1 MKKFDDIRLLRV
13 TYLRGPNIWTY
24 RPALETWLDLGELE
38 DHPSHLLPGFNERLV
53 ALLPALVE
61 HHCGVGE
68 RGGFL
73 ERLQTGTWAGHVLEH
88 VVIEL
93 LNLAGMPTGFGQTR
107 STSQRG
113 VYRMVFR
120 ARDEHVAR
128 TALAAGHRLIMST
141 INDVPFDLTAAVEQI
156 REKIDDCYFG
166 PSTASIVAAATER
179 GIPHIRLNAGNL
191 VQLGHGARQRRIW
204 TAETD
209 KTSAIAEGIA
219 GNKDL
224 TKSLLKSCGVPV
236 PEGEVV
242 DGPQAAW
249 ETALDIGLPVVV
261 KPLDGNHGRG
271 VSLEL
276 TERAD
281 VEAAFKVAEA
291 EGSDVIVERFIRGD
305 EHRLLVVG
313 GKLVAAARGESLWI
327 VGNGRDSV
335 VQLIDDQLNSD
346 PRRGEAEEFPL
357 ETIILDREP
366 AMRLLLERQGLSGDS
381 VPVDGQRVLVQR
393 NGNVAIDCTDD
404 VHPDVAHAASL
415 AARVVGLDIAG
426 IDMVAEDISRPLH
439 AQGGAVV
446 EVNAGP
452 GLLMHL
458 RPAEGMP
465 RPVGQA
471 IVDHLFPEDEDD
483 GKSGRIDIVGIAGSV
498 GTHTMARLVA
508 WLLHLSGRRVGLACR
523 DGLFLGNRQ
532 IDRSDGA
539 RWEAGHRLL
548 MNRSVDAVVIENGAP
563 SVLNDGLAYDRCH
576 VGVVTDLTLAPHDA
590 AVLATHD
597 VHGSDQLAKVLR
609 TQVDVVTTSGVAVL
623 NAADSRIADMASLC
637 DGDVILYA
645 GGSDNHALATHRA
658 AGGRCVYLRD
668 GWAVLAAGSAETVCA
683 HVEHAVRRFT
693 APANAALPV
702 ADPAEV
708 LLASIAT
715 AWALGISPELMA
727 AGIET
732 FPVAVTTGVIAAV
745 QATPEAAQDALAA
758 LSVAASTAPQL
769 ASV

>member
-1 MKKFDDIRLLRV
+1 MKKFDDIRLLRI

-73 ERLQTGTWAGHVLEH
+73 ERLQSGTWAGHVLEH

-107 STSQRG
+107 STSQPG

-128 TALAAGHRLIMST
+128 TALAVGHRLVMSA
-141 INDVPFDLTAAVEQI
+141 INDVPFDLSAAVEQV

-204 TAETD
+204 TAETED
-209 KTSAIAEGIA
+209 TSAIAEGIA
-219 GNKDL
+219 SDKDL
-224 TKSLLKSCGVPV
+224 TKTLLKSCGVPV

-242 DGPQAAW
+242 SSASAAW
-249 ETALDIGLPVVV
+249 EAAQEIGLPVVV
-261 KPLDGNHGRG
+261 KPTDGNHGRG
-271 VSLEL
+271 VTLDLMTQE
-276 TERAD
+276 D
-281 VEAAFKVAEA
+281 VEAAYAVAEP
-291 EGSDVIVERFIRGD
+291 EGSDVIVERYIRGH

-313 GKLVAAARGESLWI
+313 GKVVAAARGESAF
-327 VGNGRDSV
+327 VTADGRSSV
-335 VQLIDDQLNSD
+335 RELIDIQINCD
-346 PRRGEAEEFPL
+346 PRRGTTEDHPL
-357 ETIILDREP
+357 SPIDLATDGAVMLD
-366 AMRLLLERQGLSGDS
+366 LQRQGLTPSD
-381 VPVDGQRVLVQR
+381 VPAAGRRVLIQR
-393 NGNVAIDCTDD
+393 NGNVSIDCTDE
-404 VHPDVAHAASL
+404 VHPEVAHQVAL

-426 IDMVAEDISRPLH
+426 IDVVAEDISKPLH
-439 AQGGAVV
+439 VQGGAVV

-458 RPAEGMP
+458 KPAEGTP
-465 RPVGQA
+465 RPVGRA
-471 IVDHLFPEDEDD
+471 IADHLFPEGEDD

-523 DGLFLGNRQ
+523 DGLFLGSRQ
-532 IDRSDGA
+532 IDRSDGV

-590 AVLATHD
+590 MVLASHD
-597 VHGSDQLAKVLR
+597 VFGSDELAKVLR
-609 TQVDVVTTSGVAVL
+609 TQVDVVTASGVAVL
-623 NAADSRIADMASLC
+623 NAADSRIVDMASLC
-637 DGDVILYA
+637 DGEVIFYA
-645 GGSDNHALATHRA
+645 RDSDNTALASHRT
-658 AGGRCVYLRD
+658 AGGRCVFLRD
-668 GWAVLAAGSAETVCA
+668 GWAVLAAGSVETVCA
-683 HVEHAVRRFT
+683 NVEHAGRRFT
-693 APANAALPV
+693 APAHATLPA
-702 ADPAEV
+702 ADPTEV
-708 LLASIAT
+708 LLASIAS

-732 FPVAVTTGVIAAV
+732 FPVVVTTGVIAAIQTTTEV
-745 QATPEAAQDALAA
+745 APHASAVLPAAPSTEPLLAQ
-758 LSVAASTAPQL
+758 V
-769 ASV
+769 

>member
-1 MKKFDDIRLLRV
+1 MKTFDDIRLLRI

-53 ALLPALVE
+53 AMLPALVE

-73 ERLQTGTWAGHVLEH
+73 ERLQSGTWAGHVLEH

-128 TALAAGHRLIMST
+128 AALAAGHRLVMST
-141 INDVPFDLTAAVEQI
+141 INDVPFDLSAAVEQV

-204 TAETD
+204 TAETED
-209 KTSAIAEGIA
+209 TSAIAEGIA
-219 GNKDL
+219 SDKDL
-224 TKSLLKSCGVPV
+224 TKTLLKACGVPV

-242 DGPQAAW
+242 SSAAAAW
-249 ETALDIGLPVVV
+249 EAAQDIGLPVVV
-261 KPLDGNHGRG
+261 KPTDGNHGRG
-271 VSLEL
+271 VTLDLMTQE
-276 TERAD
+276 D
-281 VEAAFKVAEA
+281 VEAAYAVAEP
-291 EGSDVIVERFIRGD
+291 EGSDVIVERYIRGH

-313 GKLVAAARGESLWI
+313 GKLVAAARGESAC
-327 VGNGRDSV
+327 VTGDGRSSV
-335 VQLIDDQLNSD
+335 RELIDTQINCD
-346 PRRGEAEEFPL
+346 PRRGTTEDHPL
-357 ETIILDREP
+357 SPIDLATDGAVMLD
-366 AMRLLLERQGLSGDS
+366 LQRQGLTPSD
-381 VPVDGQRVLVQR
+381 VPVAGRRVLIQR
-393 NGNVAIDCTDD
+393 NGNVSIDCTDE
-404 VHPDVAHAASL
+404 VHPEVAHQVAL

-426 IDMVAEDISRPLH
+426 VDVVAEDISKPLH
-439 AQGGAVV
+439 LQGGAVV

-458 RPAEGMP
+458 KPAEGMP
-465 RPVGQA
+465 RPVGRA
-471 IVDHLFPEDEDD
+471 IVDHLFPEDEGE

-523 DGLFLGNRQ
+523 DGLFLGSRQ

-576 VGVVTDLTLAPHDA
+576 VGMVTDLTLAPQDA

-597 VHGSDQLAKVLR
+597 VFGSDQLAKVLR
-609 TQVDVVTTSGVAVL
+609 TQVDVVTAGGVAVL
-623 NAADSRIADMASLC
+623 NAADPRIADMASLC
-637 DGDVILYA
+637 DGEVIFYA
-645 GGSDNHALATHRA
+645 RDGGNEALVAHRA
-658 AGGRCVYLRD
+658 TGGRGVFLRD

-683 HVEHAVRRFT
+683 NVDHAARRFAVAAHAVM
-693 APANAALPV
+693 PV

-708 LLASIAT
+708 LLASIAS

-732 FPVAVTTGVIAAV
+732 FPVAVTTGVMAAV
-745 QATPEAAQDALAA
+745 QTRTDTASNSSAAVPAGTPTEPL
-758 LSVAASTAPQL
+758 L